1 MSYLNITDVATYTP
15 PENTSLIYKESEGVF
30 KYKTSAGLNGD
41 VTSSVL
47 PLLAVELTDIPCLV
61 FTEDLNAALA
71 KTVVPVENVTVAM
84 SSKAVAAYTDE
95 IAKRKVD
102 KTDFLSALS
111 RTGEAIEEL
120 QSDVADNKAAVE
132 AAAAKAAA
140 NETAIATEITDRGT
154 AITEAKEELA
164 GDIDAVE
171 ERIGAAET
179 EISAIKAELNGGV
192 EGGEGNASVT
202 ERLAALEGAT
212 AVETTD
218 DAPIVVPVDRDGD
231 GENEA
236 SKLNDAYAPVLK
248 FNGTAVGVLN
258 NEINVIGDGSVSV
271 VNGVVTLRLGPNLNS
286 SAFNTSD
293 GHADRGGALAVAS
306 GIPTANKVLSNGV
319 TKAVWMTGGDVSVNT
334 TKNGNAVTSSNKINA
349 FHFDSAET
357 TFDVTVGTHT
367 WSIGPI
373 TGNGTYSNEPG
384 SDNPLVEIVVSNWT
398 AEPKT
403 GATGYCAN
411 VVFTIAIGDMGLI
424 DGEYTIVIQ
433 HVGSNGAAKFT
444 SGKFYI
450 VNDDVTKAV
459 ASNAAVTLTGTSAK
473 TISGVS
479 YLTAGTVTASADIAN
494 AFTPASSGANGS
506 SIAYD
511 INGWASDPSADN
523 LTYTENGK
531 SAASS
536 TTLIDG
542 QYASDATTVKITP
555 SNINGNGTAV
565 TASLGKALL
574 IDKTSQG
581 TGTDLTEP
589 FESETR
595 RLTEALGAWD
605 STWSLADGADG
616 DEGLMIKSGA
626 LIYPTGTYTDC
637 NDGFNNIVG
646 ANQPDYS
653 ACTGV
658 RSYVRKLYKN
668 ASLGG
673 GIFTISHN
681 KSLSSFVTAGTLTLE
696 VSKDGSTW
704 YDITKL
710 VKDGGIGTAFTWGS
724 TSTSITFAFTNGTA
738 DKNIYVRIAMASSSV
753 DVQITNLEANLA

>member
-30 KYKTSAGLNGD
+30 KYKTSAGLTGD
-41 VTSSVL
+41 VSSSVL
-47 PLLAVELTDIPCLV
+47 PLLAVELTDVPCLV

-71 KTVVPVENVTVAM
+71 KVVVPVENVTVAM

-95 IAKRKVD
+95 IANRKVD

-120 QSDVADNKAAVE
+120 QTDVADNASAIE

-140 NETAIATEITDRGT
+140 NETDIA
-154 AITEAKEELA
+154 
-164 GDIDAVE
+164 
-171 ERIGAAET
+171 
-179 EISAIKAELNGGV
+179 AIKAELNGGV
-192 EGGEGNASVT
+192 EGGEGTASVA
-202 ERLAALEGAT
+202 ERLAALEDAT

-236 SKLNDAYAPVLK
+236 NKLNDAYAPVLK
-248 FNGTAVGVLN
+248 FNGSEVGVLN

-286 SAFNTSD
+286 SAFNTTD

-319 TKAVWMTGGDVSVNT
+319 AKAVWVTGGDVSVNT

-357 TFDVTVGTHT
+357 TFDVTVGAHT

-384 SDNPLVEIVVSNWT
+384 SSAPLVEIVVSNWT

-411 VVFTIAIGDMGLI
+411 VVFTIAIGDIGLV

-450 VNDDVTKAV
+450 VNDGETKAV
-459 ASNAAVTLTGTSAK
+459 ASNATVALTGTSAK

-479 YLTAGTVTASADIAN
+479 YLTAGTVTASADIAD

-506 SIAYD
+506 SVTYD

-531 SAASS
+531 STASS
-536 TTLIDG
+536 TTLTNG

-555 SNINGNGTAV
+555 SNINGSGTAV

-574 IDKTSQG
+574 IDKTAQG
-581 TGTDLTEP
+581 VGTDLSEP

-595 RLTEALGAWD
+595 RLNEALEAWD
-605 STWSLADGADG
+605 STDSLADGAAG
-616 DEGLMIKSGA
+616 AEGLMIKSGA
-626 LIYPTGTYTDC
+626 LLYPTGNYVGC

-653 ACTGV
+653 ACTGE
-658 RSYVRKLYKN
+658 RSYIRKFYKN

-673 GIFTISHN
+673 GTFTITHS
-681 KSLSSFVTAGTLTLE
+681 KSLSAFATAGTLKLE
-696 VSKDGSTW
+696 VSKNGSDW

-710 VKDGGIGTAFTWGS
+710 VKDGGIGTAFSWGAS
-724 TSTSITFAFTNGTA
+724 STSITFAFTDGAA
-738 DKNIYVRIAMASSSV
+738 DKNIYARIAMASSSV